1 MTKIIRNMKYDFY
14 KNNESDTIFW
24 VDNVDNVG
32 EYLFS
37 FDKKKIYNMFS
48 DYPWKLTPEE
58 KVIFDRENPE
68 WADFF
73 KDRK

>member
-1 MTKIIRNMKYDFY
+1 MKYDFY

-24 VDNVDNVG
+24 VDNTDCVG
-32 EYLFS
+32 KWLFS

-58 KVIFDRENPE
+58 KAIFDRENPE

-73 KDRK
+73 KDRT

>member
-1 MTKIIRNMKYDFY
+1 MKYDFY

-37 FDKKKIYNMFS
+37 FDKKKIYNLFA
-48 DYPWKLTPEE
+48 DYPHNLTDEE
-58 KVIFDRENPE
+58 RRVFDEENPY
-68 WADFF
+68 WRDFF
-73 KDRK
+73 KDRR